1 MNDKSN
7 ATDLPGDGISLLR
20 RRIAEFK
27 ASPKLRYNL
36 AQQLFES
43 LFGITPTAI
52 YVTQNATLQYVN
64 HQFQSCTGYDKD
76 ELLGQD
82 FLRLVI
88 PEDRDAV
95 TENALMMLNG
105 ESLSPYEY
113 RIVTKSGETRWVAGT
128 ITPIQYLEQQAT
140 LGSLTDVTERKRME
154 RASRE
159 SDERYRTLFESA
171 EEGILIIDNETDKF
185 TYANPAICRMLGYS
199 QEELRGMDRSAIHP
213 RDEWM
218 RVSSELEAQAT
229 GKKALATNIPCLT
242 KDRAP
247 LYVDISATTALINKR
262 ECTIGFFRD
271 VTERK
276 QMEDELLESEG
287 KLQTMFDSIADGIIV
302 TDLGGNI
309 IRLNDATMSLH
320 GCSHKEEL
328 AGTRLL
334 DFVAEQDR
342 DRVME
347 NMERAFEHGR
357 SSSMEYLLL
366 TRNDREVPAELSTA
380 LLKDKSGKPAGFITI
395 TKDITERKRAEEE
408 ILQRT
413 RELAALHQ
421 VLTAITQT
429 LDIDKVLREIVSQV
443 GAALESN
450 YTSIVMVNEDGS
462 LGVGSEEFVDIAP
475 LSARAQLQG
484 VTRRIVDI
492 TPSPI
497 SARPH
502 GVTRKIIT
510 SGEPVV
516 IDDVDAVEGTNPI
529 LVAAGIKSYAG
540 VPIKAKKAIIGVLF
554 VHSTRRNAFDRKAE
568 LLIAFAD
575 EAAIAIENARLYK
588 DASTVGALREADRLK
603 TELLAN
609 VSHDLRTPLTSIKGY
624 TTTIL
629 RHYDRLADEEKRD
642 FLHEIELASDRLT
655 ELIENLL
662 QLSKLEAGG
671 FHMQKEPLAI
681 ASMVSN
687 AIEDLEQKAKS
698 HHFVTRLGE
707 PLPLVDAD
715 PRRIRQVLDNLLSN
729 AVKYS
734 AEDTEI
740 TVECQANDTDLV
752 VRVRDQGIGIGPEEL
767 DRIFDRFYQ
776 ASSGVSGRGG
786 GVGLGLAICKGIIE
800 AHGGRIWAESTQDE
814 GSTFTFTLPLGQ
826 TDTSDQTDDGH
837 EP

>member
-1 MNDKSN
+1 MNDRSN
-7 ATDLPGDGISLLR
+7 TIDPPSDGISLLR

-27 ASPKLRYNL
+27 ASPKLRYSL
-36 AQQLFES
+36 AQQLFDS
-43 LFGITPTAI
+43 LFGITPNAI
-52 YVTQNATLQYVN
+52 YVTQNAALQYVN
-64 HQFQSCTGYDKD
+64 HQFQSWTGYQRD

-82 FLRLVI
+82 LLTLVI
-88 PEDRDAV
+88 PEDRDAA

-113 RIVTKSGETRWVAGT
+113 RIVTKSGETRWVAET
-128 ITPIQYLEQQAT
+128 VTAIQYLEQQAT

-159 SDERYRTLFESA
+159 SDDRYRTLFESA
-171 EEGILIIDNETDKF
+171 EEGILIIDNDTDKF
-185 TYANPAICRMLGYS
+185 TYANPAICKMLGYS

-213 RDEWM
+213 KDEWIH
-218 RVSSELEAQAT
+218 VSSELEAQAA
-229 GKKALATNIPCLT
+229 GKKSLATNIPCLT
-242 KDRAP
+242 KDGSP
-247 LYVDISATTALINKR
+247 IYVDISATIALINKR

-276 QMEDELLESEG
+276 HMEDELLESEG
-287 KLQTMFDSIADGIIV
+287 KLQAMFDSIADGIIV
-302 TDLGGNI
+302 TDLAGNI
-309 IRLNDATMSLH
+309 VRLNDATMALH

-328 AGTRLL
+328 TGSRLL

-342 DRVME
+342 NRIME
-347 NMERAFEHGR
+347 TMERAFEHGR
-357 SSSMEYLLL
+357 SSSLEYLLL
-366 TRNDREVPAELSTA
+366 TKNDREIPAELSTA

-395 TKDITERKRAEEE
+395 TKDITQRKRAEEE

-429 LDIDKVLREIVSQV
+429 LDIDRVLREIASQV

-462 LGVGSEEFVDIAP
+462 LGVGSEEFVDIPP
-475 LSARAQLQG
+475 LSARPQLQG

-510 SGEPVV
+510 GGGPTV

-540 VPIKAKKAIIGVLF
+540 VPIKAKEAIIGVLF
-554 VHSTRRNAFDRKAE
+554 VHSTRRNAFHGRVQ

-588 DASTVGALREADRLK
+588 EASTVGALREADRLK

-629 RHYDRLADEEKRD
+629 RHYDRLSDEEKRD

-671 FHMQKEPLAI
+671 FHMQKEPLGI

-687 AIEDLEQKAKS
+687 AVEDLEQKAKS
-698 HHFVTRLGE
+698 HRFVTHIEE
-707 PLPLVDAD
+707 PLPLVEAD
-715 PRRIRQVLDNLLSN
+715 PHRIRQVLDNLLSN

-734 AEDTEI
+734 AEHTEI
-740 TVECQANDTDLV
+740 TVECQANDNALV
-752 VRVRDQGIGIGPEEL
+752 VRVRDQGVGIGPEEL

-776 ASSGVSGRGG
+776 ASSGVSSRGG

-800 AHGGRIWAESTQDE
+800 AHGGRIWAESTQGE

-826 TDTSDQTDDGH
+826 TSTPDQSDDGRD
-837 EP
+837 P